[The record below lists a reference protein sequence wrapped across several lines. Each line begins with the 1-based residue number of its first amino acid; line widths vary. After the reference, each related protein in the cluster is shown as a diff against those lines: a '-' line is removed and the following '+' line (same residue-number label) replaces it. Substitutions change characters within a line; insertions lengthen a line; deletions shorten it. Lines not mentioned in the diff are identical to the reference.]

1 MKLRLTE
8 QQVKGLINKLTEADI
23 DIQKDAPNLGRLAKL
38 LAGNQNLNMDAVKG
52 TYSDDTEFADYIPQG
67 NEMMHPLGKKMPISS
82 EFGLRN
88 VSGGSRDHKG
98 IDISTP
104 SGSPVYAPL
113 DGVVE
118 SARDTTPNPCGGF
131 IKLNHGNVH
140 TKFCHLSQIKVSVG
154 TQVKKGQVIGYSGGG
169 PKDPMRGRSTGSHLH
184 YEILNVGGIAMN
196 PVTVQRNLAEHV
208 KK

>member
-1 MKLRLTE
+1 MKVRLTE
-8 QQVKGLINKLTEADI
+8 QQVKGLITKLTEADI

-38 LAGNQNLNMDAVKG
+38 IAGNQNVNMDAVKSS
-52 TYSDDTEFADYIPQG
+52 YSDDEQFADYIPQG

-88 VSGGSRDHKG
+88 VAGASRDHKG
-98 IDISTP
+98 IDISAP

-113 DGVVE
+113 DGTVE

-131 IKLNHGNVH
+131 IKLNHGSVY
-140 TKFCHLSQIKVSVG
+140 TKFCHLRQIVVSQGS
-154 TQVKKGQVIGYSGGG
+154 QVKKGQLIGYSGGG
-169 PKDPMRGRSTGSHLH
+169 PKDPMRGRTTGAHLH

-196 PVTVQRNLAEHV
+196 PVTVQHNLAEHV